1 MERHPEFASRLHNPL
16 YLVQTLRDIRV
27 GKRNACDH
35 KIELSIGEW
44 QLLSAAGG
52 KPYVRGNPALPKSH
66 CTFVHIDTKA
76 LQFGI
81 RHSKCLSGSA
91 SYVKNASARGDR
103 GWKDVGRVTRILSD
117 SQLAKV
123 IRLAQTLMNF
133 QRHVHDVKT
142 KALRREARDWTRRH
156 VEPRLVSRLGN
167 AVVEIKQELVGAAA
181 NGRHLAKGQPQ
192 AH

>member
-1 MERHPEFASRLHNPL
+1 VERYPESAFRLQHPL
-16 YLVQTLRDIRV
+16 YLPQSVRNVGV

-44 QLLSAAGG
+44 QMLSAPGG
-52 KPYVRGNPALPKSH
+52 KPYVGGNPALPKSH

-81 RHSKCLSGSA
+81 RHGKCLSRSA
-91 SYVKNASARGDR
+91 PYVKDASTRRDG

-123 IRLAQTLMNF
+123 IRLAQTLVNF
-133 QRHVHDVKT
+133 QRHVHNVET
-142 KALRREARDWTRRH
+142 KALRWKARDRTRRH
-156 VEPRLVSRLGN
+156 VEPGLISRLGN
-167 AVVEIKQELVGAAA
+167 AVIEIKQKLVGAAA
-181 NGRHLAKGQPQ
+181 NRRHLPKC
-192 AH
+192 